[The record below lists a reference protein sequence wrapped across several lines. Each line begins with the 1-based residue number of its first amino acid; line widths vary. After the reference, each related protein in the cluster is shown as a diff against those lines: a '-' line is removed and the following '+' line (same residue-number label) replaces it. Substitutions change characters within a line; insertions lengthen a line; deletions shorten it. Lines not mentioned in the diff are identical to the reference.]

1 MGHYWYRFLC
11 VIGFLL
17 SCYVPAVKAQAIE
30 TIGNRAL
37 GMGGA
42 FVAVASDS
50 SATWWNPAGLAAGAL
65 FDISLGRV
73 LTESS
78 DILPAR
84 QERASW
90 FAVGTPPLGISYY
103 RFSIES
109 ISSSSPTGSA
119 RAVRSLAASQL
130 GVTLLHTIVPG
141 LHVGTT
147 LKYLRGR
154 LQTGSFE
161 TLLSTDELFGRQLG
175 GDGGSTGTFDAD
187 IGLLGV
193 TGPLRIGFVIRNL
206 TVPSFSANGEQY
218 ELPRHARFGVAFDGE
233 QIGKVPLTVAID
245 VDVNK
250 INLLSGGEQRNLS
263 IGTEYWPWRKRL
275 GFRAGTRFNMVTSGQ
290 HVLTAG
296 LSFAPKSGVFI
307 EAFVARGSTF
317 SVSETGWGVASRVS
331 F

>member
-1 MGHYWYRFLC
+1 MGHYLYRFLC

-17 SCYVPAVKAQAIE
+17 VCHVPSVKAQAIE

-103 RFSIES
+103 RFSIEG
-109 ISSSSPTGSA
+109 ISSSSPTGS
-119 RAVRSLAASQL
+119 VRVIRSFAASQL

-147 LKYLRGR
+147 LKYLRGELR
-154 LQTGSFE
+154 TGSFE
-161 TLLSTDELFGRQLG
+161 TPLSIDKLFGRQLNG
-175 GDGGSTGTFDAD
+175 NGGSTGTFDVD
-187 IGLLGV
+187 VGFLGV
-193 TGPLRIGFVIRNL
+193 TGPFRIGFVIRNV
-206 TVPSFSANGEQY
+206 TVPSFSANGEHY

-233 QIGKVPLTVAID
+233 QIGKVPLIVAVD
-245 VDVNK
+245 VDINR
-250 INLLSGGEQRNLS
+250 INLLNGREQRNLS
-263 IGTEYWPWRKRL
+263 IGTEYWLWRKRL
-275 GFRAGTRFNMVTSGQ
+275 GFRAGTRFNMVTSEQ
-290 HVLTAG
+290 RVLTAG

-307 EAFVARGSTF
+307 DAFVARGA
-317 SVSETGWGVASRVS
+317 VGEAGWGVASRVS